1 MADLPSVPFLNPI
14 GKETPDAS
22 SRWSWD
28 SVVRAPIAPQEIT
41 LRRKVSAYFVKVT
54 LKDETGTAKV
64 NLNIGFPD

>member
-41 LRRKVSAYFVKVT
+41 LKRKVRAYFVTSIIEGCK
-54 LKDETGTAKV
+54 KDETGTAKA
-64 NLNIGFPD
+64 NLM